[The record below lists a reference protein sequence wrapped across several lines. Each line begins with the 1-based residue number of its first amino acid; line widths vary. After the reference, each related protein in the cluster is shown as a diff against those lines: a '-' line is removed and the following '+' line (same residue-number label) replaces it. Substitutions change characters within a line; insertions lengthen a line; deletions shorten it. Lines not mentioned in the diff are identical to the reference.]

1 MKKGGV
7 VTVSDLMANSN
18 SALVQ
23 MSCSMV
29 DDDTTPVSSLCVLF
43 ENERWQA
50 LGRSFSWKGLAMT
63 DRARYSSA
71 DGRVSWNTLEQAESA
86 LLPHCWTWAG
96 PEWEVDVL
104 LDDGTSAEWRYHDN
118 FSKGDMPKG
127 SLAKTASSYVR
138 RRCLK
143 RGCASWTPA
152 WRRWT
157 PSLARRT
164 RGRKVCRLSL
174 FLLSLFA
181 LN

>member
-1 MKKGGV
+1 MCMV
-7 VTVSDLMANSN
+7 VLVLMVKCMR
-18 SALVQ
+18 ALQNAEQVFA
-23 MSCSMV
+23 V
-29 DDDTTPVSSLCVLF
+29 RWELCVSFFVRAPALQAAQTRGERKRLHAHGCF
-43 ENERWQA
+43 ECSQCRHTGWA
-50 LGRSFSWKGLAMT
+50 VMCVGT
-63 DRARYSSA
+63 
-71 DGRVSWNTLEQAESA
+71 SA
-86 LLPHCWTWAG
+86 LLMKS
-96 PEWEVDVL
+96 L
-104 LDDGTSAEWRYHDN
+104 LFGYGCGVVEIS
-118 FSKGDMPKG
+118 